1 MRWSLPLRLA
11 PFVAGAQGAQV
22 VDGTQV
28 ASPDA
33 TALVV
38 KSPFDDRLAGHV
50 QVADEALLERAIE
63 RAVRV
68 APSLANTSR
77 AARAEALERVAGL
90 LDAHRAPLAA
100 LLSEETGKPITYAEL
115 EVARAADTM
124 RASADAARGL
134 AGEEVPLDAARAGE
148 GRLGLV
154 RRFPV
159 GPVLGITPWN
169 FPLNLVAHKVGPA
182 YAAGCPLVL
191 KPASKTPLSALA
203 LAELCHEAGLVEGA
217 LAVVPCSRALGQRL
231 VEDPRFRAVS
241 FTGSAEV
248 GWQMKRD
255 AGKKRA
261 LLELGGNAA
270 AVVLGDADLEH
281 AAKRTA
287 VGAYYQAGQSCISV
301 QRVIV
306 TDAVYDEFRERLV
319 AEVRALPFGDPR
331 ARATVCGPVID
342 RASALRIESWLD
354 EARALGARTL
364 VAGARE
370 GNVLAPTL
378 LEDVPPQARVVAE
391 EVFGPVACLARA
403 RDEGEALRLA
413 ADTRFG
419 LQCGVFT
426 RDVRALFRAWGELEV
441 GGLVHDDAPA
451 FRVDLMP
458 YGGCRDS
465 GLGREGP
472 RYAVAELTEP
482 RLLIVRA

>member
-1 MRWSLPLRLA
+1 MRWPMPIHSGAFVEGDLVGAPSLE
-11 PFVAGAQGAQV
+11 VQ
-22 VDGTQV
+22 
-28 ASPDA
+28 
-33 TALVV
+33 
-38 KSPFDDRLAGHV
+38 SPFDGRVAGRV
-50 QVADEALLERAIE
+50 AVADEALLERAVAASV
-63 RAVRV
+63 RA
-68 APSLANTSR
+68 APALARTSR
-77 AARAEALERVAGL
+77 AARAESLERVASL
-90 LDAHRAPLAA
+90 LEAHREPLAA
-100 LLSEETGKPITYAEL
+100 LLSEETGKPIVYAEL
-115 EVARAADTM
+115 EVARAADTL

-134 AGEEVPLDAARAGE
+134 VGEEVPLDAARAGE
-148 GRLGLV
+148 GRLGFV

-159 GPVLGITPWN
+159 GPVLGVTPWN

-203 LAELCHEAGLVEGA
+203 LAELCREAGFVDGA

-231 VEDPRFRAVS
+231 VEDARFHALS

-270 AVVLGDADLEH
+270 AVVLDDADLEH
-281 AAKRTA
+281 AAKRIA

-306 TDAVYDEFRERLV
+306 TEAVYEAFRERLV
-319 AEVRALPFGDPR
+319 DEVRRLPFGDPR

-342 RASALRIESWLD
+342 AASAARVEAWIEEALSLG
-354 EARALGARTL
+354 ARALVSGP
-364 VAGARE
+364 RE

-378 LEDVPPQARVVAE
+378 LEGAPSEARVVRE
-391 EVFGPVACLARA
+391 EVFGPVACLERA
-403 RDEGEALRLA
+403 EDEADALRRA
-413 ADTRFG
+413 GDTRFG

-426 RDVRALFRAWGELEV
+426 RDVRALFRAWSELDV

-458 YGGCRDS
+458 YGGRRDS

-472 RYAVAELTEP
+472 RYAVSELTEP